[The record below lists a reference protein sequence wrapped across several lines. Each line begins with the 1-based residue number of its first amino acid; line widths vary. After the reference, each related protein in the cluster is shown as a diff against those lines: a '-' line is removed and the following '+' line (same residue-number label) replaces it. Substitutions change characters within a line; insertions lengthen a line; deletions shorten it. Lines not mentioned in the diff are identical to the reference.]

1 MITLRPVEDRDI
13 ESLYAISLATG
24 ASGED
29 AASLYEDGRMMGH
42 IYSAP
47 YAALSPSTCFVA
59 DNGREVVGFAVGAID
74 TCSFEEQL
82 EDEWWPELR
91 AIYADPHDLP
101 RSIWNADQKRC
112 FMIHHP
118 QRTPAEITKEY
129 PSHLHINLLPQAQ
142 GIGIGSSLLKS
153 WLHKAHALGA
163 IGAHVGVN
171 AQNERALRFWT
182 AHGFQK
188 LDHLIEP
195 RSTRTVWFGRHI
207 D

>member
-1 MITLRPVEDRDI
+1 MGHSLEMITLRPVEDKDI

-118 QRTPAEITKEY
+118 QK
-129 PSHLHINLLPQAQ
+129 
-142 GIGIGSSLLKS
+142 KS
-153 WLHKAHALGA
+153 PP
-163 IGAHVGVN
+163 
-171 AQNERALRFWT
+171 RLRRNIHRIFT
-182 AHGFQK
+182 LTCCRKRRISELVHRF
-188 LDHLIEP
+188 
-195 RSTRTVWFGRHI
+195 
-207 D
+207 